1 MTTARTPEVQLPR
14 PGEVLAGKYRI
25 DSIVGTGGMGVV
37 MGAVDVSL
45 GRAVAIKFLSPQK
58 LARPGARERF
68 EREARAAAQIQ
79 SEHVVRVY
87 EIGNMP
93 PQGTPFIVMEHL
105 RGADLS
111 QVLHS
116 RGGLAIDEAVDYVLQ
131 ACEALGEAHARGI
144 VHRDLKPQNLFL
156 TQRPDGSPCVKV
168 LDFGISKAQEDEQQN
183 LTSTDMVMGTPLY
196 MSPEQVRSLKNVDQ
210 RADIWALGSILFELV
225 TASPVFEAPSM
236 SALCA
241 MIATDPPVPLRA
253 RRPQAP
259 AELEQVVLRCLHK
272 DPNGRF
278 QDVAALADALTPF
291 ASPRGRDSAMRV
303 SRVVRAGAS
312 HVALA
317 GSVPPM
323 AAAQMQAT
331 SGTTMSASGA
341 ALAPT
346 HPSHPFGGGPMQHPP
361 TTQQTWQQS
370 PTGSMM
376 PLPQQLAP
384 PKPAGGGGGGLV
396 IALGVVTA
404 VVVLGVV
411 GGGIYW
417 WRSHQVDAPTVA
429 NTSPTAT
436 SVATVTTSTSTST
449 STSTTA
455 GAKTTPTAKPAEV
468 KDAGAAPVAV
478 DAGAPKPAADAGGGG
493 GGASPN
499 EEAERNKALAAQAQQ
514 RCDMYTR
521 DMTTFARTP
530 DDRKKA
536 AERAKTFTCLK
547 GPQASSCERQV
558 CLNACT
564 YLNDATCLQQINY
577 TINHGPKPPY

>member
-1 MTTARTPEVQLPR
+1 
-14 PGEVLAGKYRI
+14 VLAGKYRI
-25 DSIVGTGGMGVV
+25 ESIVGTGGMGVV
-37 MGAVDVSL
+37 MGAADVSL

-111 QVLHS
+111 QVLQS
-116 RGGLAIDEAVDYVLQ
+116 RGGLPIDEAVDFVLQ
-131 ACEALGEAHARGI
+131 SCEALGEAHARGI

-168 LDFGISKAQEDEQQN
+168 LDFGISKAQEDDQQN

-196 MSPEQVRSLKNVDQ
+196 MSPEQVRSLKNVDH
-210 RADIWALGSILFELV
+210 RSDIWALGSILFELL

-241 MIATDPPVPLRA
+241 MIATDPPLPLRA

-259 AELEQVVLRCLHK
+259 PELEQVILRCLHK

-303 SRVVRAGAS
+303 SRVVRGAAP

-323 AAAQMQAT
+323 GAAQMVT
-331 SGTTMSASGA
+331 SGTTMSAAGGQM
-341 ALAPT
+341 APT
-346 HPSHPFGGGPMQHPP
+346 YLSHPPGGGPMQHPP

-370 PTGSMM
+370 PTGSMI
-376 PLPQQLAP
+376 PPQPMAAP
-384 PKPAGGGGGGLV
+384 PRQSGGGSGLV
-396 IALGVVTA
+396 IALGVVA
-404 VVVLGVV
+404 GLVLVGAV
-411 GGGIYW
+411 GGGIFY

-429 NTSPTAT
+429 NTSPSATGALTAPVNAST
-436 SVATVTTSTSTST
+436 STTTSTSTST
-449 STSTTA
+449 GG
-455 GAKTTPTAKPAEV
+455 GAKTAPTSPTSPKPADA
-468 KDAGAAPVAV
+468 KDAGAAPAAA

-493 GGASPN
+493 GGTNPN
-499 EEAERNKALAAQAQQ
+499 EEAERNKVLAAQAQQ
-514 RCDMYTR
+514 RCDNYTR

-564 YLNDATCLQQINY
+564 YLNDAMCLQQINY
-577 TINHGPKPPY
+577 TINHGPKPAY